1 MLRFRVSIILLI
13 LLLPVVVT
21 AFGSAS
27 SYFDCLRSFNKNTC
41 SKSRIKSNYQD
52 VRLVVSNQRRGVKLH
67 LKSKEYSSGDDG
79 GDDED
84 PFRRNVSVSVGMIAQ
99 PIVWVS
105 LYFVASTGAGLPSGP
120 FGLIGALEGISY
132 LVIVAVV
139 SKDIYRNIVGKRVEN
154 QQARPFDSV
163 VWLSYVSVFAGLVVL
178 ANLVLKQGCVP
189 NAKPILDYS
198 GYLPICD
205 TTPGIFGV

>member
-1 MLRFRVSIILLI
+1 MLRFRVSIVLLI
-13 LLLPVVVT
+13 LILPVLIQ

-27 SYFDCLRSFNKNTC
+27 YFDCLHSYKNTC

-67 LKSKEYSSGDDG
+67 LKSKEYSSS
-79 GDDED
+79 DDED
-84 PFRRNVSVSVGMIAQ
+84 PLRRNVSVSVGMIAQ

-132 LVIVAVV
+132 LVIVAVAG
-139 SKDIYRNIVGKRVEN
+139 KDVYRTIVGKRVEN
-154 QQARPFDSV
+154 QQVRPIDSV
-163 VWLSYVSVFAGLVVL
+163 VTRLSYVSVFAGLVVL
-178 ANLVLKQGCVP
+178 ASLVLKQGCVP

-198 GYLPICD
+198 DYLPICD
-205 TTPGIFGV
+205 TTPGIFGA